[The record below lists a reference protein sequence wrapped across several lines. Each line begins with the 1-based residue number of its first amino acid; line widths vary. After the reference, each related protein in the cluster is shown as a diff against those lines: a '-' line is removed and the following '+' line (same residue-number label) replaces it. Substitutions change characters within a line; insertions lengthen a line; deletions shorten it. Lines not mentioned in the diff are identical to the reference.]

1 MKKLLNT
8 LYITTPDSYLS
19 KDGTNL
25 VVLSKEKEIGRIP
38 IHNLQ
43 SVICFGHTGASP
55 SAMRL
60 CADSTVSLSF
70 MTPYGRFQ
78 AAVVG
83 ETKGNVLLRRE
94 QYRLADNP
102 DISLEISKN
111 IIKGKFMNS
120 RYLLRRGKNNHKDS
134 IDISKIDFAIEHIS
148 SGLESIDA
156 CENID
161 SLRGLEGDVAKAY
174 FSGLNGLIIKQK
186 EDFFVNTRSRRP
198 PMDNMNSLLSF
209 LYTLLAL
216 DVKSALEAVGL
227 DPYVGFLH
235 TDRPGR
241 PSLALDIMEEMRPI
255 LVDRLALNFVNLCMI
270 SRDGF
275 LEKETGGIIMRE
287 DTRDIVLKGWQ
298 TRKTD
303 DVFHH
308 FIEEEIKIGLI
319 PHVQSMLLSRYIRGD
334 ITGYAPFIMKQA
346 RQ

>member
-1 MKKLLNT
+1 MKRLLNT

-25 VVLSKEKEIGRIP
+25 VVLSKDEEIGRIP

-60 CADSTVSLSF
+60 CTDNSVSLSF
-70 MTPYGRFQ
+70 MTPYGKFQ
-78 AAVVG
+78 AAIVG

-94 QYRLADNP
+94 QYRLADNL
-102 DISLEISKN
+102 DTSLEISKN
-111 IIKGKFMNS
+111 ILRGKFMNS
-120 RYLLRRGKNNHKDS
+120 RYLLRRGKNDHKDS
-134 IDISKIDFAIEHIS
+134 IDVSRIDQAINHIS
-148 SGLESIDA
+148 LSLESIDTY
-156 CENID
+156 ENAD
-161 SLRGLEGDVAKAY
+161 SLRGLEGDVARSY
-174 FSGLNGLIIKQK
+174 FMGLNELILKQK
-186 EDFFVNTRSRRP
+186 DDFHMKLRSRRP

-209 LYTLLAL
+209 LYTLLAH

-255 LVDRLALNFVNLCMI
+255 LVDRLALNLVNLSI
-270 SRDGF
+270 VSGDGF
-275 LEKETGGIIMRE
+275 VEKETGGIIMKN
-287 DTRDIVLKGWQ
+287 DTRDIVLERWQ
-298 TRKTD
+298 TRKTEE
-303 DVFHH
+303 VFHP
-308 FIEEEIKIGLI
+308 FIEEKIKIGLV
-319 PHVQSMLLSRYIRGD
+319 PHVQSMLLSRYIRKD
-334 ITGYAPFIMKQA
+334 IDGYAPFLMMQA